1 MSRPQSPWSFR
12 LATVSGIPIRVH
24 FTFLLLLA
32 WIGLPAGK
40 DAPRAIGIVVAVFA
54 CVLLHELGHALTALK
69 CGIGIR
75 DITLYPIGGVAMLT
89 ARPKPKQEFWITI
102 AGPAVNLAIVAVL
115 APIVW
120 STGQT
125 LDFTARLGEQSL
137 VVALLEANLFLFG
150 FNMIP
155 AFPMDGG
162 RILRAVLA
170 MRIGETKATGIA
182 AGIGQFLAV
191 VLFFLGVFGQQIVL
205 MIIAAFVFLGAGQE
219 VASAVGHS
227 LTANKLALDA
237 MMTRFRTLSPDA
249 SLSEAANLVVQGWQQ
264 AFPVMLEGKVL
275 GLLGRD
281 DLAVAMTANGPDS
294 YVGGAMRR
302 DFRAVLPNTP
312 LDSVLEMFAE
322 DRAPILV
329 MVEERLLGII
339 TVENLG
345 EFMMLERARRDSA

>member
-1 MSRPQSPWSFR
+1 MAKQSPWSFR
-12 LATVSGIPIRVH
+12 LATVAGIPIRVH
-24 FTFLLLLA
+24 FTFVLLLV

-40 DAPRAIGIVVAVFA
+40 DAPRAIGIVMAVFG

-89 ARPKPKQEFWITI
+89 GRPNPRQEFWITV

-137 VVALLEANLFLFG
+137 VVALVEANLFLFG
-150 FNMIP
+150 FNMLP

-162 RILRAVLA
+162 RILRALLA
-170 MRIGETKATGIA
+170 MRIGETKATSIA

-191 VLFFLGVFGQQIVL
+191 TFFFAGVFSQQIVL
-205 MIIAAFVFLGAGQE
+205 MIIAVFVFLGAGQE

-227 LTANKLALDA
+227 LTANRLALDA
-237 MMTRFRTLSPDA
+237 MMTRFRTLTPDA
-249 SLSEAANLVVQGWQQ
+249 TLGQAATLVVQGWQQ
-264 AFPVMLEGKVL
+264 AFPVMLDGKVL

-281 DLAVAMTANGPDS
+281 DLAGAMTSLGSEA

-302 DFRAVLPNTP
+302 DYRAVLPNTP
-312 LDSVLEMFAE
+312 LDTVLEMFAE
-322 DRAPILV
+322 DRSPILV

-345 EFMMLERARRDSA
+345 EFMMLERAKRVSA